1 MMRIDYMGKIIEE
14 IIEKCNKLEE
24 KVNNANFDNLK
35 RSQELK
41 DSNRIDKKE
50 NKTIYFLSL
59 IFLAIAIIF
68 GFNFLFFMAA
78 TINLTMMGLHHFTSI
93 NHNNEKKNYSKDQ
106 LKAFYYFENN
116 KNEMAKK
123 IDIDEVI
130 STNIS
135 YEEESEQFNE
145 ISRMMFQDMIKN
157 NKISF
162 LDDNDIKKLN
172 RIESRSKDEVDYVFN
187 QKIKDFISEKYNK
200 IYTENESNLEIY
212 NS

>member
-1 MMRIDYMGKIIEE
+1 MGKIIEE
-14 IIEKCNKLEE
+14 IIEKCNKIEE
-24 KVNNANFDNLK
+24 KVNNANFYNLK

-41 DSNRIDKKE
+41 DYNRIDKKE

-59 IFLAIAIIF
+59 VFIIIAIIF
-68 GFNFLFFMAA
+68 GFNLLFFISA
-78 TINLTMMGLHHFTSI
+78 TINLTMIGLHYFTSI
-93 NHNNEKKNYSKDQ
+93 NHNNEKRNYSKDQ

-123 IDIDEVI
+123 INIDEVI
-130 STNIS
+130 SSNIY

-145 ISRMMFQDMIKN
+145 LSRMMFQNIIKN

-162 LDDNDIKKLN
+162 LNNNDIKKLN
-172 RIESRSKDEVDYVFN
+172 RIELRSKYEVDYVFN
-187 QKIKDFISEKYNK
+187 QKIKNFISEKYNK
-200 IYTENESNLEIY
+200 IYTENKSDLEIY